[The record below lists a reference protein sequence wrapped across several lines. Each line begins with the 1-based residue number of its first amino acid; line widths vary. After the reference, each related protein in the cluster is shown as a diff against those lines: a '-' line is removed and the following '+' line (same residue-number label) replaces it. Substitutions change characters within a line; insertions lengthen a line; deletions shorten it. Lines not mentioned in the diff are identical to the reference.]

1 VLKEVLYIPI
11 IDTSLVSMIRYYAA
25 GGTLIKE
32 RLYSVNRACCGLL
45 DFKRHGFFLQLKGL
59 PTPKLSGPCL
69 HYSYPIEVQI
79 PYKDPEQYRDY
90 IPISPSDSEASSPD
104 TGPMPN
110 TELDQQLEQGPD
122 PLVLDPSEASE
133 IQGEPNIGPLASD
146 LTQGLIEPNPLSQ
159 PPKQPTEYQE
169 LLELAILWHARL
181 GHIGLGLLKKTAKIT
196 EALPDFTAIK
206 SRDFYCQ
213 ACIRAKA
220 TRVPSKD
227 PIPDPPRALDRL
239 EGDTFKIK
247 PTPYNRKP
255 VCLLLVDRKTRYR
268 WVFNLPNKEG
278 KTLSTAIIGFF
289 RSLKNTYNRY
299 PLELHFNGG
308 TEITGDLQT

>member
-1 VLKEVLYIPI
+1 LPNRVTNNDTLLYDTGSTSHIVNKKSRFTTYRPYTKDSKGHEVLTAGGFITPQGVGTAEFTVLVNEEPITYRTLVLKEALYIPT
-11 IDTSLVSMIRYYAA
+11 IDTSLVSGIRHYAA

-104 TGPMPN
+104 TGPMPD
-110 TELDQQLEQGPD
+110 TALDQQLEQEPD
-122 PLVLDPSEASE
+122 SDPFVLEPSEASE

-159 PPKQPTEYQE
+159 PPKQPTEYRE

-181 GHIGLGLLKKTAKIT
+181 GHIGLGLLKKTAKII

-206 SRDFYCQ
+206 NQDFYC
-213 ACIRAKA
+213 
-220 TRVPSKD
+220 
-227 PIPDPPRALDRL
+227 
-239 EGDTFKIK
+239 
-247 PTPYNRKP
+247 
-255 VCLLLVDRKTRYR
+255 
-268 WVFNLPNKEG
+268 
-278 KTLSTAIIGFF
+278 
-289 RSLKNTYNRY
+289 
-299 PLELHFNGG
+299 
-308 TEITGDLQT
+308 